1 MIKSIIAAKTTN
13 HVIGKNNQLPW
24 HMPADLHHFRRLT
37 LGHHVIMGRRTYESL
52 PRTLIGRKL
61 IVLSQNIYYHLR
73 DCHTAPDLKTAF
85 KLAEKAG
92 ETEVFVAGGSTI
104 YQSAIAL
111 VDKMYL
117 TEIKTEIMGDSFFP
131 AINMHEWRET
141 QRTSHKPDDQNCYAY
156 DFVEL
161 IRSR

>member
-1 MIKSIIAAKTTN
+1 MIKTIIAAKSSN
-13 HVIGKNNQLPW
+13 QVIGNENKLPW
-24 HMPADLHHFRRLT
+24 HLPTDMRHFRDLT
-37 LGHHVIMGRRTYESL
+37 MNHHVIMGRRTYESL

-61 IVLSQNIYYHLR
+61 IVLSQNIYYHAR
-73 DCHTAPDLKTAF
+73 DYHTAPDLKTAF

-92 ETEVFVAGGSTI
+92 ETEVFIAGGSTI

-131 AINMHEWRET
+131 AINMHEWREI
-141 QRTSHKPDDQNCYAY
+141 QRSSHKPDDQNCYAY

-161 IRSR
+161 VRSR

>member
-1 MIKSIIAAKTTN
+1 VIKSIIAAKTTN

-24 HMPADLHHFRRLT
+24 HMPADLHHFRLVT

-61 IVLSQNIYYHLR
+61 IVLSRNIYYHAR
-73 DCHTAPDLKTAF
+73 DYHTAPDLKTAF

-117 TEIKTEIMGDSFFP
+117 TEIKTEIMGDAFFP
-131 AINMHEWRET
+131 AINMHEWREI
-141 QRTSHKPDDQNCYAY
+141 QRSSHKPDDQNCYAY

-161 IRSR
+161 MRSR